1 MISILRK
8 RSDLSRSYMHGL

>member
-8 RSDLSRSYMHGL
+8 SMGWMYG